1 MAVSAGRFRKFF
13 DRIAGFVEMRVS
25 ERGDQT
31 VRPVQIVGRDFRR
44 GVAQVGGRIVDV
56 RIERRGRGEGA
67 GTVRNPHDRTACLRR
82 VRADLHGHHMP
93 GAVDADR
100 TVAMAA
106 FRRSERAVR
115 VVRGSLE
122 VCAHQ
127 EVDVFERHSA
137 LRHATPRNIVGRG
150 RVAGGR
156 RIPIL
161 AWIEVAL
168 HVPGTRSVVDAV
180 FGGGGA
186 ESRARIEMAVAQRR
200 AATAIAATVHA
211 DVSESTR
218 RLESEAATCSR
229 AHSAVKVMRI
239 HEFAQIGTAHEF
251 TLGVEGVVE
260 VEIVDAEL
268 VGDGRIAVVRHA
280 AGDPMVPADRF
291 DIPDFVYVGNDDAVR
306 FVGAVCFKQ
315 FGETCDAFACRGDV
329 RQHEGDDVFFSDSAR
344 DFGGISGF
352 VRRLQFN
359 ERISG

>member
-1 MAVSAGRFRKFF
+1 
-13 DRIAGFVEMRVS
+13 
-25 ERGDQT
+25 
-31 VRPVQIVGRDFRR
+31 
-44 GVAQVGGRIVDV
+44 
-56 RIERRGRGEGA
+56 
-67 GTVRNPHDRTACLRR
+67 
-82 VRADLHGHHMP
+82 
-93 GAVDADR
+93 
-100 TVAMAA
+100 MAA
-106 FRRSERAVR
+106 FRRSESTVR

-127 EVDVFERHSA
+127 EIDVFERHSV

-186 ESRARIEMAVAQRR
+186 ESRARIEMVASQRR
-200 AATAIAATVHA
+200 AATAITATVHI
-211 DVSESTR
+211 DVSESAR

-229 AHSAVKVMRI
+229 AHSAVKVVRI
-239 HEFAQIGTAHEF
+239 HEFTQIGTAHEF

-280 AGDPMVPADRF
+280 AGDPMVSADRF
-291 DIPDFVYVGNDDAVR
+291 DIPDFVYVGNDDAIR

-315 FGETCDAFACRGDV
+315 FGETCDAFACRGYV
-329 RQHEGDDVFFSDSAR
+329 RQHKGDDVFFSDSAR
-344 DFGGISGF
+344 NFRGISGF

-359 ERISG
+359 ERISGQHALVDCDGFGGAHRHIVLADARFRENSAIWQHIWHNAVSAWIVGKIDFDMTEHTAVMPRLVLRRDRNEFLRIVTAGTGIIVACDDSGAVVAGFLSYKNRGT